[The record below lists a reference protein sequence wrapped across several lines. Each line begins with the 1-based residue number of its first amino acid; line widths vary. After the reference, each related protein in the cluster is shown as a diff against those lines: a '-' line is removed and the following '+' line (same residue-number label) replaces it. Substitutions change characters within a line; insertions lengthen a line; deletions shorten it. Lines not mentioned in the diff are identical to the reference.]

1 MHAIGLV
8 VALPAEARSLTRQK
22 TDFDSL
28 IRMPDGHW
36 LMVSGAGPERAEA
49 AARRLLQQNVLGLM
63 SWGCAAALAGHLKP
77 GHLML
82 PDHILDRDGTP
93 HATDPTWRSRIA
105 ASLPSGIHHHRGTL
119 VESAE
124 VVTEHA
130 EKQSLRL
137 RTDGV
142 AVDMESA
149 AVARVATAEGIP
161 FSSVRTIADPLNMSF
176 PNAVT
181 IAMNPRGDVRLA
193 VLLGHLVRHPGETG
207 SLIALGRAF
216 GAAVKTLHRVRH
228 AVGDDFRLRSAT

>member
-1 MHAIGLV
+1 
-8 VALPAEARSLTRQK
+8 
-22 TDFDSL
+22 
-28 IRMPDGHW
+28 
-36 LMVSGAGPERAEA
+36 
-49 AARRLLQQNVLGLM
+49 
-63 SWGCAAALAGHLKP
+63 
-77 GHLML
+77 
-82 PDHILDRDGTP
+82 
-93 HATDPTWRSRIA
+93 
-105 ASLPSGIHHHRGTL
+105 L